1 MWKTISAMSL
11 CVVLGASAPALAE
24 GLTAELKFAKSLAKH
39 QPVDPGESFEPGKV
53 YAWTLIQGGKGSFE
67 VQHLWYKNGK
77 RVYQHTIKV
86 RGSRYPTWS
95 FLIASPGKYRVEVAD
110 SEGEVFQTGELTVK

>member
-1 MWKTISAMSL
+1 MGKTISVMSI
-11 CVVLGASAPALAE
+11 CFVLGVAGLAHAD
-24 GLTAELKFAKSLAKH
+24 GLSAELKFARSLSKH
-39 QPVDPGESFEPGKV
+39 RPVDPGETFEPGKV
-53 YAWTLIQGGKGSFE
+53 YAWTLIEGGKGTFE

-77 RVYQHTIKV
+77 RVYQHTVQV

-110 SEGEVFQTGELTVK
+110 GEGKVFQSGELTVR